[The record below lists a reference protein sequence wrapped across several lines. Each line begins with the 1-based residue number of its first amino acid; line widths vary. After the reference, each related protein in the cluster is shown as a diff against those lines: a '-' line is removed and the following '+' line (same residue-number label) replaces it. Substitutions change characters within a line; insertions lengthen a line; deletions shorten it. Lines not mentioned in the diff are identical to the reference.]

1 MFGQYRIQKRSLN
14 SGSNY
19 QKMEKENNQL
29 SEVTQSIIETHKL
42 VKANNEATVANA
54 HRQTDILEI
63 QTNLYR
69 NTLLLVGVNLI
80 IGLGILITTFISYT
94 DKKEIATLHAQLRD
108 RDEQIRILQTKT
120 NPVPGNDHTPA
131 ATKIDTNK

>member
-1 MFGQYRIQKRSLN
+1 
-14 SGSNY
+14 
-19 QKMEKENNQL
+19 MEKENNQL

-42 VKANNEATVANA
+42 MKANNEATVANA
-54 HRQTDILEI
+54 HRQTDILEV

-108 RDEQIRILQTKT
+108 RDEQIRMLQTKA
-120 NPVPGNDHTPA
+120 NPAPGDGHTPM